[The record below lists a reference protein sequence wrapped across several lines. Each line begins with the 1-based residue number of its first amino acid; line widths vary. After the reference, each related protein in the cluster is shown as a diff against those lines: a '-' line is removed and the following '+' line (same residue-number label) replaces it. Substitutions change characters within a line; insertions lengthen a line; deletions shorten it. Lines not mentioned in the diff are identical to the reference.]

1 MEMVE
6 LGVSLVV
13 IAGILWGSAWVL
25 EQVSITQSKKED
37 DKED

>member
-25 EQVSITQSKKED
+25 EQVSVAQSKKED

>member
-13 IAGILWGSAWVL
+13 IAGILWGSAWIL
-25 EQVSITQSKKED
+25 EQISDIQNEKED
-37 DKED
+37 NND

>member
-6 LGVSLVV
+6 LGISLVV

-25 EQVSITQSKKED
+25 EQVSVAQSKKD
-37 DKED
+37 DNND

>member
-13 IAGILWGSAWVL
+13 IAGILWGSAWIL
-25 EQVSITQSKKED
+25 EQISVIENKKED
-37 DKED
+37 NND

>member
-6 LGVSLVV
+6 LGISLVV

-25 EQVSITQSKKED
+25 EQVSVAQSKKED
-37 DKED
+37 NND

>member
-6 LGVSLVV
+6 LGISLVV

-25 EQVSITQSKKED
+25 EQVSVAQNKKED
-37 DKED
+37 NND

>member
-25 EQVSITQSKKED
+25 EQISVLQNNKED
-37 DKED
+37 NED

>member
-13 IAGILWGSAWVL
+13 IAGILWGSAWIL
-25 EQVSITQSKKED
+25 EQISVIQNEKED
-37 DKED
+37 NND

>member
-25 EQVSITQSKKED
+25 EQVSVAQSKKED
-37 DKED
+37 NND